1 MFSPFHRQTADVFDT
16 FMWHFYK
23 FDRSFVLRI
32 HLFAERIQFIRPTKS
47 NGSIGAPKSRLHSND
62 LSDFV
67 AVFYVLR
74 NSYDA
79 VVLAIRIISFQVSVR
94 LIILMFDWKFFNHF
108 FFLDIFHRI
117 RGTINGFVAGIYY
130 TSDFVSKKIYYNLE
144 TTLSLAGVSLFYCII
159 TGFGLIL
166 MYLIFPETNNRTIED
181 IELHFADDSKRITD
195 WRVSKSQ
202 ILVDD
207 IKANDIE
214 NAKERW
220 KVDEKVPLLQYQDKI
235 QKQYISM
242 SY

>member
-1 MFSPFHRQTADVFDT
+1 M
-16 FMWHFYK
+16 
-23 FDRSFVLRI
+23 
-32 HLFAERIQFIRPTKS
+32 
-47 NGSIGAPKSRLHSND
+47 
-62 LSDFV
+62 
-67 AVFYVLR
+67 
-74 NSYDA
+74 
-79 VVLAIRIISFQVSVR
+79 
-94 LIILMFDWKFFNHF
+94 
-108 FFLDIFHRI
+108 
-117 RGTINGFVAGIYY
+117 AGIYY
-130 TSDFVSKKIYYNLE
+130 TADFVSKKIYYNLE

>member
-1 MFSPFHRQTADVFDT
+1 
-16 FMWHFYK
+16 
-23 FDRSFVLRI
+23 
-32 HLFAERIQFIRPTKS
+32 
-47 NGSIGAPKSRLHSND
+47 
-62 LSDFV
+62 
-67 AVFYVLR
+67 
-74 NSYDA
+74 
-79 VVLAIRIISFQVSVR
+79 
-94 LIILMFDWKFFNHF
+94 
-108 FFLDIFHRI
+108 
-117 RGTINGFVAGIYY
+117 
-130 TSDFVSKKIYYNLE
+130 
-144 TTLSLAGVSLFYCII
+144 
-159 TGFGLIL
+159 

-207 IKANDIE
+207 IKVNDIE